1 MIPSSVVQD
10 LTQSTDFNPAEDTQT
25 GCENV
30 TPGDT
35 TPPVLHLPANIVT
48 QATSAAR
55 SCSNIYCYS
64 Y

>member
-10 LTQSTDFNPAEDTQT
+10 LTRATDFNPAEDTQT

-35 TPPVLHLPANIVT
+35 TAPVLQLPSPIT
-48 QATSAAR
+48 
-55 SCSNIYCYS
+55 IEK
-64 Y
+64 